1 MRKTKRG
8 GAPTPIRDK
17 ISVSAYNDMP
27 TEFIPSSAYESP
39 STLREIFSMAL
50 MNNLRSDDPSYNPL
64 TNTEE
69 FVDPFKLE
77 RIRGSSVVELFN
89 GTMTDLDDTKI
100 RNFLVNLQV
109 GDRLKLTLA

>member
-1 MRKTKRG
+1 
-8 GAPTPIRDK
+8 
-17 ISVSAYNDMP
+17 
-27 TEFIPSSAYESP
+27 
-39 STLREIFSMAL
+39 
-50 MNNLRSDDPSYNPL
+50 MNNLRSDDSSYNPL

-89 GTMTDLDDTKI
+89 GKMTDLDDTKI

-109 GDRLKLTLA
+109 GDHLKLTLA